1 MNYDDGDHPSCYDLC
16 TKTSYLYM
24 MMQIHIS
31 KHTFISIATI
41 FKRFSR
47 CGWWILRSGDVVGTI
62 QMPSIRV
69 ADS

>member
-41 FKRFSR
+41 FKRF
-47 CGWWILRSGDVVGTI
+47 LDVVGGYCG
-62 QMPSIRV
+62 V
-69 ADS
+69 AM

>member
-1 MNYDDGDHPSCYDLC
+1 MMTVIIPLVMNYIC

-41 FKRFSR
+41 FKRFLDVGGY
-47 CGWWILRSGDVVGTI
+47 CG
-62 QMPSIRV
+62 V
-69 ADS
+69 AMYTTKV